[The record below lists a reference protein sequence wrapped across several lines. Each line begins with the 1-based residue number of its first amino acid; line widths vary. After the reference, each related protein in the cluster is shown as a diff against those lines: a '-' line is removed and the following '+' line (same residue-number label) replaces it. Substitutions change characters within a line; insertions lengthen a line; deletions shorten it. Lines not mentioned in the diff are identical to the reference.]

1 MVHIRSLI
9 GLLFLLNSLKDC
21 SLAHQDDYNK
31 FLLAED
37 SVVSTAGK
45 EFIDGLKAARKF
57 GFGRGR
63 KMIVEEVERKKESE
77 KGSFNGGR
85 ALKKEKEISGK
96 KENNELHNSLPLSQH
111 QHINND
117 QKHMKKLNWG
127 NGRRERVVISSK
139 EERLLVEATK
149 EMVSLMHKDY
159 SGFKKAKRKP
169 PINNSLPFH

>member
-21 SLAHQDDYNK
+21 SLAHQVDDYNK

-77 KGSFNGGR
+77 K
-85 ALKKEKEISGK
+85 GK